1 MATEKRS
8 IAVVWKNVR
17 KMRSRERQSEIMDW
31 IERSNCDICAVN
43 ETGLTGEEYME
54 VSDGYSWFAANREWT
69 KGRSGG
75 AGFIIKKGIRCE
87 EIIDKMED
95 VCLVKIGRSD
105 HKFEWL
111 VGSVYMNCEGVRKE
125 ENILK
130 LEYIKAVVWR
140 ALDDGLGIMI
150 GGDMNAHIW
159 ELDGCETENGRRMKE
174 NMNEI
179 GLQILNCVW
188 DGLNEATWYT
198 EEKKFTLDYVCM
210 DGRGLKKVVG
220 ASILDLGEVIE
231 SDHAAIRV
239 EIEWKGIMGQRKKKK
254 KAQKK
259 RCLNKQKWEVF
270 GRRMNGKEFENMS
283 EMNSMMAKEGCEM
296 EKEENW
302 QEDRRWMTDDVRAS
316 INGRK

>member
-159 ELDGCETENGRRMKE
+159 ELDGCE
-174 NMNEI
+174 NE
-179 GLQILNCVW
+179 
-188 DGLNEATWYT
+188 
-198 EEKKFTLDYVCM
+198 
-210 DGRGLKKVVG
+210 
-220 ASILDLGEVIE
+220 
-231 SDHAAIRV
+231 
-239 EIEWKGIMGQRKKKK
+239 
-254 KAQKK
+254 
-259 RCLNKQKWEVF
+259 KWSEDE
-270 GRRMNGKEFENMS
+270 GKHE
-283 EMNSMMAKEGCEM
+283 
-296 EKEENW
+296 
-302 QEDRRWMTDDVRAS
+302 
-316 INGRK
+316 

>member
-1 MATEKRS
+1 M
-8 IAVVWKNVR
+8 
-17 KMRSRERQSEIMDW
+17 
-31 IERSNCDICAVN
+31 
-43 ETGLTGEEYME
+43 
-54 VSDGYSWFAANREWT
+54 
-69 KGRSGG
+69 
-75 AGFIIKKGIRCE
+75 
-87 EIIDKMED
+87 IDKMED
-95 VCLVKIGRSD
+95 VCLVKIGWRN

-130 LEYIKAVVWR
+130 LEYIKAVVRR
-140 ALDDGLGIMI
+140 ALDDSLGIMI

-159 ELDGCETENGRRMKE
+159 ELDGCENENGRRMKE

-188 DGLNEATWYT
+188 DGLNEATWYI
-198 EEKKFTLDYVCM
+198 EENKFTLDFVCM
-210 DGRGLKKVVG
+210 DGRGLKKVAG

-231 SDHAAIRV
+231 SDHAGLIRV
-239 EIEWKGIMGQRKKKK
+239 EIEWKGVMGQRKK

-259 RCLNKQKWEVF
+259 RCRNKQKWEVF

-283 EMNSMMAKEGCEM
+283 EMHSMMAKEGCEM

-302 QEDRRWMTDDVRAS
+302 QVDRRWMTEDVRAS